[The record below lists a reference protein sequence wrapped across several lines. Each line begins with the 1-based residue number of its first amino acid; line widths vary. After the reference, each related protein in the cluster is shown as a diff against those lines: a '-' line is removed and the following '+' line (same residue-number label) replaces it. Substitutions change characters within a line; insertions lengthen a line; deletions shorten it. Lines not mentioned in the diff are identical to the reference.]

1 MKRHKSKSTQEQRR
15 LRKRRNE
22 RAFLLTADGQLLAE
36 VAREQ
41 WELAIRSAGGD
52 VGGAAQECGLEALPR
67 EAKALWGRSAAEA
80 WSTYRRWQN
89 RRKA

>member
-1 MKRHKSKSTQEQRR
+1 MKRHQSKSAQEQRW
-15 LRKRRNE
+15 LRKRSNE
-22 RAFLLTADGQLLAE
+22 RAFLFTAGGQLLAE

-41 WELAIRSAGGD
+41 WELAIRFAGGD

-67 EAKALWGRSAAEA
+67 DVKALWGRSAAAA

-89 RRKA
+89 GSKA